1 MKIELNYVKVG
12 DYYLSDL
19 IAEPYPDRGLGKY
32 GLLWLRYLKEH
43 PPIVWAELVTEGKL
57 YAHLL

>member
-32 GLLWLRYLKEH
+32 GLL
-43 PPIVWAELVTEGKL
+43 
-57 YAHLL
+57 

>member
-19 IAEPYPDRGLGKY
+19 VAERPPFVRPKWRKSF
-32 GLLWLRYLKEH
+32 LLSLIH
-43 PPIVWAELVTEGKL
+43 I
-57 YAHLL
+57 